1 MKENNGGR
9 VMRTY
14 ENDTDLKIPKFY
26 YKIPLRVLDFLCDI
40 GLSINRLKPQKR
52 KKNKS
57 SVMNRNKRNVTFYL

>member
-1 MKENNGGR
+1 M
-9 VMRTY
+9 MRTY
-14 ENDTDLKIPKFY
+14 ENDTELKIPKIY